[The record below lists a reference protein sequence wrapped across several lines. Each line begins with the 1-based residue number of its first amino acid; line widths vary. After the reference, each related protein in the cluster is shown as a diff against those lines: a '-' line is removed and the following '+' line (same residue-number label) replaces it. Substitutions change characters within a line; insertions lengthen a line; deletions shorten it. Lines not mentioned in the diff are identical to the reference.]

1 MGKLC
6 IDERKV
12 PTEFLAYIVQRGI
25 TELSLFQCEIL
36 PTKVKFSQPL
46 NLKTLSLDETHG
58 DTTLLN
64 EVLTFHPMERVDL
77 RDCIAP
83 NVSLFIKSLPQI
95 GNKLKDL
102 NLFNGMLG
110 KYGDL
115 GNISLIVNCC
125 WSGGTQ
131 YFLQYVEYRIYSL
144 FV

>member
-1 MGKLC
+1 MKYYLPKSSKL
-6 IDERKV
+6 
-12 PTEFLAYIVQRGI
+12 
-25 TELSLFQCEIL
+25 
-36 PTKVKFSQPL
+36 SQTL

-95 GNKLKDL
+95 GNKLKEL

-110 KYGDL
+110 KQGDL

-125 WSGGTQ
+125 LGLEELNISCNTLTTESIA
-131 YFLQYVEYRIYSL
+131 YLSENLTSNIL
-144 FV
+144 

>member
-1 MGKLC
+1 
-6 IDERKV
+6 
-12 PTEFLAYIVQRGI
+12 
-25 TELSLFQCEIL
+25 
-36 PTKVKFSQPL
+36 
-46 NLKTLSLDETHG
+46 
-58 DTTLLN
+58 
-64 EVLTFHPMERVDL
+64 MERVDL

-125 WSGGTQ
+125 LGLEELNISCNTLSTESIAYLCENLTSNILKLDIEIGSG
-131 YFLQYVEYRIYSL
+131 FPSL
-144 FV
+144 K